1 MSVRNGKS
9 DYLEKKGT
17 LMDYNL
23 STVTLLYAVKK
34 RYLVKKNLK
43 VKVDLMPT

>member
-34 RYLVKKNLK
+34 RHLVKKNLK